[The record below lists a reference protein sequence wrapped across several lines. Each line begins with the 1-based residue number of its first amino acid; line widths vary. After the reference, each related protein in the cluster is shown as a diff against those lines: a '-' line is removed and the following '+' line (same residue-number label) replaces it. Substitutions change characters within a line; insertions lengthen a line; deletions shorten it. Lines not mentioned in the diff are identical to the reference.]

1 METTLAYYHLGS
13 WTTITDEDGEIE
25 QELSFDA
32 WGNFRNP
39 YTWTGANAVHPMFDR
54 GFTGHEHLYDF
65 GLINMNGRMYDPVM
79 STFLSVDNYVQSP
92 ENSQNFNR
100 YAYCLNNPLKYTDP
114 DGEFWTL
121 TWGFGPDNASVGINF
136 GLFGFGINSSWGNK
150 NGFSLGVYG
159 ELGPRGGGDCLGYG
173 ATLNAG
179 ISYNFK
185 SNTFTATAG
194 ANAYISFCCFSAG
207 CSGGYSYALNTPNGY
222 TGDRGAYYYN
232 FSAGIGYGGKIGDY
246 GRMLGGAFSV
256 SYGSNGWNY
265 GIGGYFRGLSLQD
278 KLNIRITD
286 YRQDLMDAGLY
297 TDDPI
302 TVGNARNLRDEPNL
316 ESAGSLLYYIDGEGE
331 GHYARGAVAA
341 DYRRTKDG
349 DYYTDRRIY
358 LSKSAVRSLWRCETA
373 GEDVLY
379 EELFHNND
387 HRNNIYVAIQEAGMY
402 DYRNNIMEFRANMYN
417 YERTGNQMFL
427 IKAAAQLT
435 PSFINFM
442 LNR

>member
-1 METTLAYYHLGS
+1 METTSTYYHLGS
-13 WTTITDEDGEIE
+13 WTTITDEDGNIE

-39 YTWTGANAVHPMFDR
+39 YTWTGANTTRPMFDR

-79 STFLSVDNYVQSP
+79 SGFLSVDNYVQSP
-92 ENSQNFNR
+92 DNSQNFNR

-114 DGEFWTL
+114 DGEFL
-121 TWGFGPDNASVGINF
+121 TWSIGTGGFSVGLNF
-136 GLFGFGINSSWGNK
+136 TPAGVPLGFGINVGWA
-150 NGFSLGVYG
+150 NGGSVGLYGECAYRVGGTGLGV
-159 ELGPRGGGDCLGYG
+159 GGGYQASLDYHFATQSSTITLTRFGFASYG
-173 ATLNAG
+173 
-179 ISYNFK
+179 
-185 SNTFTATAG
+185 
-194 ANAYISFCCFSAG
+194 CFSAG
-207 CSGGYSYALNTPNGY
+207 GSESISYDLAGGTRSYCWGIN
-222 TGDRGAYYYN
+222 
-232 FSAGIGYGGKIGDY
+232 AGVGYGGKIGDC
-246 GRMLGGAFSV
+246 GRMLGGVFSV

-265 GIGGYFRGLSLQD
+265 GLGGYFRGLSLQD

-286 YRQDLMDAGLY
+286 YRQDLIDAGLY

-302 TVGNARNLRDEPNL
+302 TVGNARNLRDETNL
-316 ESAGSLLYYIDGEGE
+316 ESAGSLLYYIDDEGKE
-331 GHYARGAVAA
+331 HYARGAAVAN
-341 DYRRTKDG
+341 YRRTKDG
-349 DYYTDRRIY
+349 NYYTDRRIY
-358 LSKSAVRSLWRCETA
+358 LSKSAVRSLWRCETM

-387 HRNNIYVAIQEAGMY
+387 HRDNIYVAIQEAGMY

-435 PSFINFM
+435 PSFIDFM